1 MGHPFLVGLQK
12 TVEGRKKK
20 ESSAQ
25 QVSTMPRVLML
36 NHSDMPSLKKRKP
49 GDRVTAHVRGVIH
62 SVDQDGNVQMHIQDT
77 ADPEVGFAK
86 DDAKP
91 SKPE

>member
-1 MGHPFLVGLQK
+1 MAHPFLVGLQK

-20 ESSAQ
+20 ESTAQ
-25 QVSTMPRVLML
+25 EVSKMPRVLMM

-62 SVDQDGNVQMHIQDT
+62 SVDQDGNVQMHIQDM
-77 ADPEVGFAK
+77 ADPEIGFAK
-86 DDAKP
+86 DKETQ
-91 SKPE
+91 SE